1 MRCIMHSDWGG
12 SEAFALASFL
22 KGLSLCISREGIEDK
37 LAKACYY
44 AGPVGLHLPGS
55 STAVFCV

>member
-1 MRCIMHSDWGG
+1 MHSDWGG

-22 KGLSLCISREGIEDK
+22 KGLSLCISREGIKDK